1 MNHPALKVNNLSKKY
16 KLGTYQNTYST
27 ISENLLNLFKRVD
40 SKEIES
46 FYAIDHLDFEIK
58 VGETCGIIGKNGS
71 GKSTLLKLIS
81 QIVTPTEG
89 TIHVNGS
96 LTSLLEVGTG
106 FHPELTGRE
115 NIYLNAS
122 ILGMPRKQI
131 DLIINDIIDFSGIG
145 KFIDMQVKRYSSGM
159 YIRLAFSIASHINSD
174 ILILDEVLAVG
185 DAFFQKT
192 VLEKI
197 NNISDS
203 GKTILFVSHNISHIL
218 QYCSNAIF
226 LEKGKLIMQGQV
238 NEVVKKYMSNSQ
250 EVNSRDN
257 IVDLRKHSGR
267 NKPNHFDRQLSLETI
282 SLMSDGVYSRE
293 FDFHQDIN
301 VRIGLLLNSDKAKN
315 FQIEVR
321 IHDDRGFVITC
332 LTSSTMNIL
341 IDKKEF
347 FVDLNI
353 YKLNLIKGNYS
364 ISVACKLNGFWSDS
378 IFDAIS
384 FEVNES
390 DKVIIYRDDDLSG
403 VVYYKHKWEYHE

>member
-1 MNHPALKVNNLSKKY
+1 MNQIALKVSNLSKEY
-16 KLGTYQNTYST
+16 KLGTYQNSYST
-27 ISENLLNLFKRVD
+27 ISENFAGLFKRTH
-40 SKEIES
+40 SKEVKT
-46 FYAIDHLDFEIK
+46 FFAIDHLDFEIK

-89 TIHVNGS
+89 TIQVNGS

-218 QYCSNAIF
+218 QYCNNAIF
-226 LEKGKLIMQGQV
+226 LEKGKMIMQGRV

-250 EVNSRDN
+250 EINSRDS
-257 IVDLRKHSGR
+257 IVDLRNHSGR

-282 SLMSDGVYSRE
+282 SLMTDGNYSRE
-293 FDFHQDIN
+293 FNFHQDVQ
-301 VRIGLLLNSDKAKN
+301 VRIHLLVNSDNPKN
-315 FQIEVR
+315 FQVEVR

-341 IDKKEF
+341 IDKKEIF
-347 FVDLNI
+347 LDLKI
-353 YKLNLIKGNYS
+353 YTLNLIRGSYS
-364 ISVACKLNGFWSDS
+364 LSVACKLNGFWSDS
-378 IFDAIS
+378 IFDAIT

-390 DKVIIYRDDDLSG
+390 EEVIIYRDDDLSG
-403 VVYYKHKWEYHE
+403 VVHYNHKWEYYE

>member
-1 MNHPALKVNNLSKKY
+1 MTHTALKVNNLSKKY
-16 KLGTYQNTYST
+16 KLGTYNNTYTT
-27 ISENLLNLFKRVD
+27 ISENFSNFFKKKERR
-40 SKEIES
+40 EIET
-46 FYAIDHLDFEIK
+46 FYAIDHLDFEIN

-89 TIHVNGS
+89 TIYVNGS

-145 KFIDMQVKRYSSGM
+145 QFIDMQVKRYSSGM

-197 NNISDS
+197 NNISNS
-203 GKTILFVSHNISHIL
+203 GKTILFVSHNISHII
-218 QYCSNAIF
+218 QYCTNAIY
-226 LEKGKLIMQGQV
+226 LDKGKLVMQGQV
-238 NEVVKKYMSNSQ
+238 NDVVRKYMGNSQ
-250 EVNSRDN
+250 EVNSRDS
-257 IVDLRKHSGR
+257 IVDLRNHSGR
-267 NKPNHFDRQLSLETI
+267 NKPNHFDRQLSLEQI
-282 SLMSDGVYSRE
+282 SLISDGEFSRE
-293 FDFHQDIN
+293 FRYNDDILI
-301 VRIGLLLNSDKAKN
+301 RLGLKLNSIKPKN
-315 FQIEVR
+315 FQVEVR
-321 IHDDRGFVITC
+321 IHDDRGFVISC
-332 LTSSTMNIL
+332 LTSNPTNIFL
-341 IDKKEF
+341 DKTF
-347 FVDLNI
+347 FNVDLNI
-353 YKLNLIKGNYS
+353 YKLNLIKGKYS

-378 IFDAIS
+378 IFDAIT
-384 FEVNES
+384 FEVLES
-390 DKVIIYRDDDLSG
+390 TEVIIFRDDDLSG
-403 VVYYKHKWEYHE
+403 VVYYNHNWNFYE